1 MVSAIEVRNLTK
13 AYGELLA
20 VNHIN
25 FSVSQGEI
33 FGFLGPNGAGK
44 TTTTRML
51 TCISTPTE
59 GSAQIMGFDIQKQA
73 FDAKEQMGVV
83 TDISNVYLDLSAQEN
98 LIFTGKL
105 YGLPKE
111 KRLDKARELL
121 EMFGLYDVRHESVKG
136 FSGGMRRR
144 LTIAMALVN
153 DASVLFLDEPTTA
166 LDVQSVRVIHEL
178 IMKLNSSG
186 TTIFLTTHNMTEAS
200 ELCNRVAIIS
210 QGRIATIDTPERLK
224 QAMDRVHSV
233 EVVFDS
239 SSSHLVKEMEELH
252 GVRGVQKRGNK
263 LRLLTL
269 SPPEVLAGIFQF
281 SERNNIRLLSV
292 NTLSPS
298 LEDVFLEMTGE
309 EIVERPKGLGKMSGR
324 RGPVGPRRSDH

>member
-1 MVSAIEVRNLTK
+1 
-13 AYGELLA
+13 
-20 VNHIN
+20 
-25 FSVSQGEI
+25 
-33 FGFLGPNGAGK
+33 
-44 TTTTRML
+44 
-51 TCISTPTE
+51 
-59 GSAQIMGFDIQKQA
+59 MGYNIQNQA
-73 FDAKEQMGVV
+73 FQAKEQMGVV

-98 LIFTGKL
+98 LMFTGKL
-105 YGLPKE
+105 YGLPKDR
-111 KRLDKARELL
+111 RLQKARELL

-136 FSGGMRRR
+136 FSGGMKRR

-178 IMKLNSSG
+178 IRKLNSKG

-210 QGRIATIDTPERLK
+210 QGRIATIDAPESLK

-233 EVVFDS
+233 EVVFDGD
-239 SSSHLVKEMEELH
+239 SSHLVQEMEELQ
-252 GVRGVQKRGNK
+252 GVREVQKRGNK

-269 SPPEVLAGIFQF
+269 HPPEVLTGIFQF
-281 SERNNIRLLSV
+281 SERNDLRLLSV

-309 EIVERPKGLGKMSGR
+309 EIVERPKGQRRLTGR
-324 RGPVGPRRSDH
+324 RGSVESRRDGR

>member
-1 MVSAIEVRNLTK
+1 
-13 AYGELLA
+13 
-20 VNHIN
+20 
-25 FSVSQGEI
+25 
-33 FGFLGPNGAGK
+33 
-44 TTTTRML
+44 
-51 TCISTPTE
+51 
-59 GSAQIMGFDIQKQA
+59 MGYDIQKQA

-105 YGLPKE
+105 YGLPKDR
-111 KRLDKARELL
+111 RLQKARELL

-136 FSGGMRRR
+136 FSGGMKRR

-153 DASVLFLDEPTTA
+153 DARVLFLDEPTTA

-178 IMKLNSSG
+178 IMRLNSSG

-210 QGRIATIDTPERLK
+210 QGRIATIDTPEKLR

-239 SSSHLVKEMEELH
+239 NSSHLAKEMEELQ
-252 GVRGVQKRGNK
+252 GVREVQKRGNK
-263 LRLLTL
+263 FRLLTL
-269 SPPEVLAGIFQF
+269 HPPDVLRGILQF
-281 SERNNIRLLSV
+281 SERNDLQLLSV

-309 EIVERPKGLGKMSGR
+309 EIVERSKHREKGPGKRGSGE
-324 RGPVGPRRSDH
+324 PRRSGC

>member
-1 MVSAIEVRNLTK
+1 MYAIEVNDLTK
-13 AYGELLA
+13 SFGDLMA
-20 VNHIN
+20 VDHIC

-59 GSAQIMGFDIQKQA
+59 GSAQIMGNDIQKQA
-73 FDAKEQMGVV
+73 FAAKEQMGVV

-105 YGLPKE
+105 YGLSKDR
-111 KRLDKARELL
+111 RLQKAKELL
-121 EMFGLYDVRHESVKG
+121 ELFGLQDVRHEIVRG
-136 FSGGMRRR
+136 FSGGMKRR

-186 TTIFLTTHNMTEAS
+186 TTIFLTTHNMAEAS
-200 ELCNRVAIIS
+200 SLCNRVAIIS
-210 QGRIATIDTPERLK
+210 QGRIATVDTPERLK

-239 SSSHLVKEMEELH
+239 SSSHLVTDLEELQ
-252 GVRGVQKRGNK
+252 GVRGVQKRGNM

-269 SPPEVLAGIFQF
+269 HPPEVLTGVFQY
-281 SERNNIRLLSV
+281 SERKDLRLLSI
-292 NTLSPS
+292 NTLGPS

-309 EIVERPKGLGKMSGR
+309 EIVERTKGSGKSSER
-324 RGPVGPRRSDH
+324 RGSVKSRRSSH